1 MFNPKQIEKAM
12 KKMGIKTEDL
22 YVDEVIF
29 KSKDKEMVIE
39 NPHVSKIKM
48 GDTTTF
54 QIIGELKE
62 RKLFSD
68 EDIKIIVDQT
78 GCSREEAEKTLEET
92 KDIAAAI
99 LRLMK

>member
-22 YVDEVIF
+22 DVEEVIF
-29 KSKDKEMVIE
+29 KFRDKEMVIE

-99 LRLMK
+99 LRLKK